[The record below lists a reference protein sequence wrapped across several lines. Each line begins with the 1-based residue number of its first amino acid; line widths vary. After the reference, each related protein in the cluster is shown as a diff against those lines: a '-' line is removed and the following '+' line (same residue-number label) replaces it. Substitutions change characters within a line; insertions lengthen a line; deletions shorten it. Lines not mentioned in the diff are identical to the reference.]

1 MSDSTTQAPWLRT
14 NAQTVTTLAVWAAF
28 SLGMPMWAVL
38 LNGLSVPYLDMPL
51 GFFMT
56 TQGALVSFLLILH
69 VFARQQDRIDRDHF
83 SGER

>member
-1 MSDSTTQAPWLRT
+1 MSDFNTQSHWLRT
-14 NAQTVTTLAVWAAF
+14 QALMVTTLAFWMVF

-38 LNGLSVPYLDMPL
+38 LNGISVPYLDMPL

>member
-1 MSDSTTQAPWLRT
+1 MSDFNTQSHWLRT
-14 NAQTVTTLAVWAAF
+14 KALMVTTLAFWTAF

-56 TQGALVSFLLILH
+56 TQGALVPLLLILLL
-69 VFARQQDRIDRDHF
+69 FARRQDRIDRDHF
-83 SGER
+83 SDGR